1 MKQFNGYAETQSYST
16 SEKLP
21 VGGYVLKI
29 ANVRYE
35 EGQNGNSDR
44 IVFMFDIEEGDYR
57 GFFKKQFDAQTTEDK
72 KWKGTVAVYVPKDD
86 GTEQDGWTKRTF
98 KTIME
103 NIEASNP
110 GYSWN
115 WDENSLKGKLIGGL
129 FADTYTLIDGKEIK
143 YVSLVP
149 KNIRNVDCI
158 RKGNYKLPDP
168 IKKNGAT
175 GSVSTTN
182 STDFVNV
189 ADGAGEEIPF

>member
-1 MKQFNGYAETQSYST
+1 
-16 SEKLP
+16 
-21 VGGYVLKI
+21 
-29 ANVRYE
+29 
-35 EGQNGNSDR
+35 
-44 IVFMFDIEEGDYR
+44 
-57 GFFKKQFDAQTTEDK
+57 
-72 KWKGTVAVYVPKDD
+72 
-86 GTEQDGWTKRTF
+86 
-98 KTIME
+98 ME
-103 NIEASNP
+103 NIETSNP

-129 FADTYTLIDGKEIK
+129 FAETYTVIDGKEIK